1 MKGPYYV
8 FVNDAQGFFIKVDI
22 SLLFTNLGIVV
33 IMHQKVLLFHVR
45 KEGKH
50 GIRYLDVPLFEITYH
65 HLLKGR
71 KWGGGGGG
79 YEVLTLFHLS
89 FFLSMK
95 LFKGFLPLYGSICLS
110 INML

>member
-8 FVNDAQGFFIKVDI
+8 VVNDAQGFFIKVDI

-71 KWGGGGGG
+71 KWGGEEDIT
-79 YEVLTLFHLS
+79 YEDTKFWHS
-89 FFLSMK
+89 FIYHFFYL
-95 LFKGFLPLYGSICLS
+95 
-110 INML
+110 